1 MKVQW
6 PKGSNLHSTFVSA
19 LLQPRYHDFPTYLE
33 AKSLILVFCSGF
45 PVFWH
50 VCASLCLSCVNSR
63 LLYVLECG
71 LGWCKCGLHKPIITF
86 PSDSCHRPARPV
98 SRCCSVNCIP
108 AHIAT
113 YITDRPPRWHG
124 PWEIITLLIS
134 IGYTGFMCNLC
145 VKKKK
150 KSHVISSLSLILTW
164 FRWSLSFE
172 KGEQLLLPKFHIFGE
187 LL

>member
-1 MKVQW
+1 MFNLEFWSKSKQKQTEKLYYWLLFGKLHYSKTKCPKYKEPMQVQW

-45 PVFWH
+45 SVFWH

-86 PSDSCHRPARPV
+86 PSDSCHMPARPV
-98 SRCCSVNCIP
+98 SHCCSVNCIP

-134 IGYTGFMCNLC
+134 IGYTGFMCN
-145 VKKKK
+145 
-150 KSHVISSLSLILTW
+150 
-164 FRWSLSFE
+164 
-172 KGEQLLLPKFHIFGE
+172 
-187 LL
+187 